1 MTGEFD
7 RIKPGHHGLKVHEF
21 GDIEYGCNSVGAVF
35 NPFYIQHGKV
45 EYDIDARRVGDINQ
59 VMGRWDTTGEYKIR
73 DHLLMLSGPNSVL
86 GRSMV
91 LYERK
96 DDFFMNENPPTFE
109 KEERKREGQGPPIAC
124 CVIGLAQGEGKKEPV
139 PAPKPEVFKS
149 QPLSYAAP
157 GYRAGPRNYGYGGN
171 YGYGLG

>member
-45 EYDIDARRVGDINQ
+45 EYDIDSRRVGDINQ

-91 LYERK
+91 LYERE
-96 DDFFMNENPPTFE
+96 DDFDQTPHPPGVDR
-109 KEERKREGQGPPIAC
+109 EERLVELMGRPIAC
-124 CVIGLAQGEGKKEPV
+124 CVIGLAKGEPPVQKEPAFNQV
-139 PAPKPEVFKS
+139 WRAPVKS
-149 QPLSYAAP
+149 HQ
-157 GYRAGPRNYGYGGN
+157 
-171 YGYGLG
+171 

>member
-1 MTGEFD
+1 
-7 RIKPGHHGLKVHEF
+7 
-21 GDIEYGCNSVGAVF
+21 
-35 NPFYIQHGKV
+35 
-45 EYDIDARRVGDINQ
+45 
-59 VMGRWDTTGEYKIR
+59 MGRWDTTGEYKIR

-124 CVIGLAQGEGKKEPV
+124 CVIGLAKGEGKAETV
-139 PAPKPEVFKS
+139 PAPKPVVHTK
-149 QPLSYAAP
+149 QPLAYAAP
-157 GYRAGPRNYGYGGN
+157 AYGAAPINYGYGGHHAH
-171 YGYGLG
+171 GLG